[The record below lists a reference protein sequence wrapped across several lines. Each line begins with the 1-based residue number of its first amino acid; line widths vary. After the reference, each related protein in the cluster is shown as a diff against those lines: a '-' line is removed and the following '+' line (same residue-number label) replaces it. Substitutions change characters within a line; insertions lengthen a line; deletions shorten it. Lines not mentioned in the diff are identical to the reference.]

1 MAALNKVMVI
11 GNLGR
16 DPEIRQA
23 GDAPV
28 ADFSVAV
35 SEKFKGRDGSTQE
48 KTEWV
53 NVVCWR
59 RLAEV
64 ARDYLRKGS
73 TVYVEGKLST
83 RSWTDKTSGQK
94 RYVTEVVADNF
105 QMLGG
110 RRDDGNG
117 QRQSYGQSQ
126 GSQRSYFS
134 QAPASQ
140 EPAASWG
147 DDDLP
152 F

>member
-16 DPEIRQA
+16 DPEVRQA
-23 GDAPV
+23 GDSMV

-35 SEKFKGRDGSTQE
+35 NEKYKDRNGQQQDR
-48 KTEWV
+48 TEWV
-53 NVVCWR
+53 TVVCWR
-59 RLAEV
+59 RLAEI

-83 RSWTDKTSGQK
+83 RSWQDKTSGQK
-94 RYVTEVVADNF
+94 RYATEVVAENF

-110 RRDDGNG
+110 RPEGGNG
-117 QRQSYGQSQ
+117 QRQSGYEGLND
-126 GSQRSYFS
+126 YYAPP
-134 QAPASQ
+134 QAPASSGWSNQ
-140 EPAASWG
+140 
-147 DDDLP
+147 DDLP

>member
-1 MAALNKVMVI
+1 MASLNKVMVI

-53 NVVCWR
+53 NVVAWR

-64 ARDYLRKGS
+64 SRDYLRKGS
-73 TVYVEGKLST
+73 QVYVEGKLST
-83 RSWTDKTSGQK
+83 RSWTDKTTGAK
-94 RYVTEVVADNF
+94 RYQTEVVADNI

-110 RRDDGNG
+110 RGG
-117 QRQSYGQSQ
+117 AQGGSSSSGYGSSPSYGSSSSTSTSNSS
-126 GSQRSYFS
+126 G
-134 QAPASQ
+134 A
-140 EPAASWG
+140 WG

>member
-1 MAALNKVMVI
+1 MAALNKVQII

-23 GDAPV
+23 SDAPV

-53 NVVCWR
+53 NVVAWR
-59 RLAEV
+59 RLAEIS
-64 ARDYLRKGS
+64 RDYLRKGS
-73 TVYVEGKLST
+73 QVYVEGKLST

-94 RYVTEVVADNF
+94 RYQTEVVADNI

-110 RRDDGNG
+110 RSVAQGG
-117 QRQSYGQSQ
+117 SSSPSYGSSSGY
-126 GSQRSYFS
+126 GSSS
-134 QAPASQ
+134 STSTSNSSGA
-140 EPAASWG
+140 WG

>member
-16 DPEIRQA
+16 DPEVRQA
-23 GDAPV
+23 GDSMV

-35 SEKFKGRDGSTQE
+35 NEKYKDRNGQQQDR
-48 KTEWV
+48 TEWV
-53 NVVCWR
+53 TVVCWR
-59 RLAEV
+59 RLAEI

-94 RYVTEVVADNF
+94 RYATEVVAENF

-110 RRDDGNG
+110 RPEGGNG
-117 QRQSYGQSQ
+117 QRQSGYEG
-126 GSQRSYFS
+126 RNDYYAPP
-134 QAPASQ
+134 QAPASSGWDNQ
-140 EPAASWG
+140 
-147 DDDLP
+147 DDLP